1 MTPRPLSTPAKPA
14 AARSLSRLAAS
25 TTLLGALV
33 LAGCGTQDALVGLH
47 PAPVEQTA
55 AAPMDEEGATAVA
68 ARLLAAKD
76 ASLAVDPKD
85 PKDPKAAAAA
95 RAEVLSGD
103 ALRVANAE
111 AARAVTPAETTEL
124 AAEPTPTIVA
134 QSQGRQW
141 PRAILAS
148 TLDEGTNT
156 QWLHVMTSAKPDEPF
171 RITSSVPMFGG
182 AELPALG
189 EKLAG
194 APLLDTA
201 EKNGLAVSPAAAVT
215 AYAAAIAQPKGK
227 ATDLVVTDD
236 QFATGLKT
244 AAATQAKALG
254 KLGTLTQTHTPLL
267 DDAVTFRLADGGAV
281 TFALLQRTDTLTPK
295 PGAKELVLPAEY
307 AKLVG
312 KPKVTKSLVLNNLEP
327 IVIVHAEDRPGPGHR
342 RERPARLGQGPL
354 SPLSS
359 PL

>member
-1 MTPRPLSTPAKPA
+1 MTPRPLATPKA
-14 AARSLSRLAAS
+14 LSRLVAS

-55 AAPMDEEGATAVA
+55 AAPLDAEGATAVA
-68 ARLLAAKD
+68 T
-76 ASLAVDPKD
+76 
-85 PKDPKAAAAA
+85 KAARAA
-95 RAEVLSGD
+95 RAEVLTGD
-103 ALRVANAE
+103 ALRVADAQ
-111 AARAVTPAETTEL
+111 AARTGAQPEGTEL
-124 AAEPTPTIVA
+124 APEAKPTIVA

-148 TLDEGTNT
+148 TLDESTNT
-156 QWLHVMTSAKPDEPF
+156 QWLHAMISEKPDQPF
-171 RITSSVPMFGG
+171 RIASSVPMFGG

-189 EKLAG
+189 EQLAG

-201 EKNGLAVSPAAAVT
+201 QKNGLETSPADAVK

-227 ATDLVVTDD
+227 ATDVVAADD

-244 AAATQAKALG
+244 AAAAQATALG
-254 KLGTLTQTHTPLL
+254 KLGTLAQSHDPRL

-281 TFALLQRTDTLTPK
+281 TFGLLKRTDTISVK
-295 PGAKELVLPAEY
+295 PGAKELVLPADY

-312 KPKVTKSLVLNNLEP
+312 KKKVTKQLVLNNLEP
-327 IVIVHAEDRPGPGHR
+327 VVMVLPKTGEGRVIGASDLLVSGRGR
-342 RERPARLGQGPL
+342 
-354 SPLSS
+354 
-359 PL
+359 